1 MSRLEIWAAT
11 PTPFDADGRLDVSV
25 IPDQAVHLAAAGVH
39 GAFVTGTTGEFAA
52 LSTEERRLVVESW
65 AAARPQGFGLA
76 AHIGGTDLGQATEL
90 AAHAENHGVDFIASV
105 APFYGDAPT
114 IELLIGH
121 LRTVAAAAP
130 STPLCYYHIPSMTGV
145 KHRPSEVV
153 AQAAGEIPTLRGVKF
168 TDGDLM
174 EYDRTRSTAAGVRV
188 YFGRDELLP
197 AGLAFGVDAVIGS
210 LYNGLAPVAH
220 RVVEAYDNGDHSH
233 AFKLHRPFRDIATV
247 SERHGGLGFVKE
259 LMNALGPDC
268 GRPRTPWGPL
278 SDRDR
283 AAAATLLPR
292 LRQALAEAEADA
304 APRASA

>member
-1 MSRLEIWAAT
+1 
-11 PTPFDADGRLDVSV
+11 
-25 IPDQAVHLAAAGVH
+25 VH
-39 GAFVTGTTGEFAA
+39 GAFVTGTTGEFPA
-52 LSTEERRLVVESW
+52 LSTGERRQVVEAW
-65 AAARPQGFGLA
+65 AKARPQGFGLA
-76 AHIGGTDLGQATEL
+76 AHVGGTDLGQATEL
-90 AAHAENHGVDFIASV
+90 AAHAEDHGVDFIASV
-105 APFYGDAPT
+105 APYYGDAPT
-114 IELLIGH
+114 IDLLVAH

-153 AQAAGEIPTLRGVKF
+153 ARGAGEIPTLRGVKF

-174 EYDRTRSTAAGVRV
+174 EYDRTRASAPGVRV

-220 RVVEAYDNGDHSH
+220 RVVEAYDRGDHAL
-233 AFKLHRPFRDIATV
+233 AFELHRPFRDIATV

-259 LMNALGPDC
+259 LMNALGADS

-278 SDRDR
+278 GERD
-283 AAAATLLPR
+283 ATAVDALLPG
-292 LRQALAEAEADA
+292 LRQAVAGADA
-304 APRASA
+304 ASRASA

>member
-25 IPDQAVHLAAAGVH
+25 IPEQAAHLAAAGVY

-52 LSTEERRLVVESW
+52 LSTEERRRIVEAW
-65 AAARPQGFGLA
+65 AKTRPRGFGVA
-76 AHIGGTDLGQATEL
+76 AHVGGTDLGQATDL
-90 AAHAENHGVDFIASV
+90 AAHAEEHGVDFIASV
-105 APFYGDAPT
+105 APYYGDAPT
-114 IELLIGH
+114 IDLLVGH

-130 STPLCYYHIPSMTGV
+130 STPLCYYHIPNMTGV
-145 KHRPSEVV
+145 RHRPSDVV
-153 AQAAGEIPTLRGVKF
+153 ARAAAEIPTLRGVKF

-174 EYDRTRSTAAGVRV
+174 EYDRTRASGADVRV

-197 AGLAFGVDAVIGS
+197 AGLAFGVEAVIGS
-210 LYNGLAPVAH
+210 LFNGLAPLAH
-220 RVVEAYDNGDHSH
+220 HVVEAFDRGEHAH
-233 AFKLHRPFRDIATV
+233 AFELHRPFRDIATV

-278 SDRDR
+278 DERDG
-283 AAAATLLPR
+283 AAVATLLPV
-292 LRQALAEAEADA
+292 LREALADADA
-304 APRASA
+304 ASRASA